1 MRRMRRTIA
10 IFTACVTLC
19 FVMGCATPFPMGTV
33 YTEVKLPIAA
43 TANSGTATKVGTS
56 ECISVLAI
64 VAIGDASIESAKKD
78 GGITKIHYV
87 DYEVKNILGI
97 IGKYKVIVYGE

>member
-10 IFTACVTLC
+10 IFTACVALC

-33 YTEVKLPIAA
+33 YTEVKLPVAA
-43 TANSGTATKVGTS
+43 AANNGTATKVGTS
-56 ECISVLAI
+56 KCISVLALI
-64 VAIGDASIESAKKD
+64 AIGDASIEAAKKD

-87 DYEVKNILGI
+87 DYEVENILGI
-97 IGKYKVIVYGE
+97 IGRYKVTVHGE